1 MNPYKDV
8 KNLSLIVQPG
18 DSFFPI
24 VTAID
29 SAAHSI
35 NMTIFRMDDPVV
47 RGALSNAVNRGVT
60 VRTLVASKSK
70 GWIKRNKKLS
80 SDLSSM
86 GVEVRSPSD
95 ANSVELKRYHYKILT
110 VDDTHSLILTF
121 NPTRRNLHYARD
133 YGLLIRD
140 HDITIELNRLFNA
153 DWDGKEFE
161 PVDTSLV
168 VSPFNSRQRLIE
180 LLESGERSV
189 RIMDAKVEDPE
200 VQALL
205 LAKASAGCDVK
216 IITRDAVMYST
227 APNLHI
233 RRFTKYKLHAKCIVV
248 DTLRFFIGSQNL
260 RGVSLDRRRE
270 VGIIVEDEPIARK
283 IERIFDEDWAGAE
296 ELTGQPAAQSG
307 R

>member
-29 SAAHSI
+29 SASHSI

-47 RGALSNAVNRGVT
+47 RAALSNAVNRGVR
-60 VRTLVASKSK
+60 VCTLVASKSK

-80 SDLSSM
+80 NELASM

-95 ANSVELKRYHYKILT
+95 TNGGELKRYHYKILT
-110 VDDTHSLILTF
+110 VDDTYSLILTF
-121 NPTRRNLHYARD
+121 NPTQRNLHYARD

-153 DWDGKEFE
+153 DWEAKEFE
-161 PVDTSLV
+161 PVDTPLV

-180 LLESGERSV
+180 LLESGERSI

-200 VQALL
+200 MHALL
-205 LAKASAGCDVK
+205 LRKASAGCNVK
-216 IITRDAVMYST
+216 VITRDAVIN
-227 APNLHI
+227 AAVPNLHV

-283 IERIFDEDWAGAE
+283 IERIFDEDWTGAE
-296 ELTGQPAAQSG
+296 DLSRQPARQSG
-307 R
+307 G